1 MKKVLIIVALLLF
14 RMGDGFAQQYVS
26 TESSLRNAIIE
37 EITGRTCPGCPAA
50 HQIGNRLKR
59 TYPGRVFVVNL
70 HHLVATYPNLSTQEG
85 GIILHKISGSIYPS
99 AQINRSQSSSVPPVS
114 WEPEVL
120 EVIKQV
126 APCNIDG
133 FVLIDETSRIATIT
147 TEVYYTH
154 DSDADINYLTIAMS
168 QDSIWGSQNNGFD
181 NPEQYVDGNYCH
193 MDVFRDIITPTWG
206 AEISP
211 TTEGTLITRT
221 YTYIV
226 PEIIG
231 DPNGV
236 EVNVNHLEFLAFV
249 SNNMNDGMS
258 RPILNVSR
266 LPLLVG
272 TQESLFPYIDN
283 IKDKQKDICS
293 DVKTFTVCM
302 MNRGLDEIT
311 SIKMLMEVD
320 NGDTFEYEWNGS
332 IASYNMENI
341 EFDMEV
347 PVGIHDIDF
356 KIVEVNGVPF
366 DSSKTIT
373 SVCEEKNIVFVE
385 NENDE
390 VVIELMQ
397 DKFGNEITWQI
408 VDEENAV
415 IASGGP
421 YEHIFGPTTATLLH
435 EIKLN
440 LPINKCLRFVITDM
454 MKNGICCD
462 YGDGYYRII
471 NGHGNVAIE
480 GDGRFGESASHVFTL
495 EVGENVIEIEPTAF
509 EIYPNPARDLIKL
522 SSVICQ
528 PSVLRIYNCLGILVE
543 EFEMLSEEIEINVS
557 DYNAGMYFISIQD
570 DKGKIHTG
578 KLSVI
583 K

>member
-1 MKKVLIIVALLLF
+1 MRKVLIIVASLLF
-14 RMGDGFAQQYVS
+14 WMGDAFAQQYVS
-26 TESSLRNAIIE
+26 TELSFKNTIIE
-37 EITGRTCPGCPAA
+37 EITGRNCPGCPHA
-50 HQIGNRLKR
+50 HQIGNKLKR
-59 TYPGRVFVVNL
+59 TYPGRVSVLNL
-70 HHLVATYPNLSTQEG
+70 YYFMATYPNLSTQDG
-85 GIILHKISGSIYPS
+85 GIISNAIGGDGYPCAQVNRNQNSSIT
-99 AQINRSQSSSVPPVS
+99 SSF
-114 WEPEVL
+114 WEPEIL
-120 EVIKQV
+120 KLIKQT
-126 APCNIDG
+126 APCNIG
-133 FVLIDETSRIATIT
+133 GMVFIDETNRVATIT
-147 TEVYYTH
+147 TEVYYTQ

-168 QDSIWGSQNNGFD
+168 QDSIWGSQSNGIE

-193 MDVFRDIITPTWG
+193 MDVLRDIITPTWG
-206 AEISP
+206 SEISP
-211 TTEGTLITRT
+211 TTEGTLITKT

-236 EVNVNHLEFLAFV
+236 DVNLNHLEFLAFV
-249 SNNMNDGMS
+249 ANTKDDIES

-266 LPLLVG
+266 LPLLIG
-272 TQESLFPYIDN
+272 TQEALFPYIDN

-293 DVKTFTVCM
+293 NIKTFTVCM

-320 NGDTFEYEWNGS
+320 NGEVFEYEWNGS
-332 IASYNMENI
+332 IASYNMQNI

-347 PVGIHDIDF
+347 PEGIHDIDF

-373 SVCEEKNIVFVE
+373 SVCEEKDIVFVE

-397 DKFGNEITWQI
+397 DKFGNEITWKI
-408 VDEENAV
+408 VDDENTV

-421 YEHIFGPTTATLLH
+421 YEHIFGPETATILH

-471 NGHGNVAIE
+471 DGHGNVAIE
-480 GDGRFGESASHVFTL
+480 GDGGFGETASHVFTL
-495 EVGENVIEIEPTAF
+495 EIGENVIEIEPTTL
-509 EIYPNPARDLIKL
+509 EIYPNPARDVIKL
-522 SSVICQ
+522 SAVSCQ
-528 PSVLRIYNCLGILVE
+528 PSVIRIYNCLGILVE
-543 EFEMLSEEIEINVS
+543 EFEMLSEKIEINVS
-557 DYNAGMYFISIQD
+557 DYNAGIYFISIQD
-570 DKGKIHTG
+570 DKGKIHTR